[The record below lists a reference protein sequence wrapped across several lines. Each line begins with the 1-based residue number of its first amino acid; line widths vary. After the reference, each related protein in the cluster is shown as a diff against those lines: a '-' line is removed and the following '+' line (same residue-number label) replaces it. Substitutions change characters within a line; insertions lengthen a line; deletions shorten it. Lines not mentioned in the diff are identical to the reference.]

1 MTNEGTMTDG
11 TPEATSDTTWSISIE
26 LSPSELG
33 LVRTSLRHLLTSEDD
48 PDEIAAL
55 KRLLSRLPEAPAAD

>member
-1 MTNEGTMTDG
+1 MTDEGTIAGD
-11 TPEATSDTTWSISIE
+11 TPEAPEDTTWSIVVD
-26 LSPSELG
+26 LSPVELA